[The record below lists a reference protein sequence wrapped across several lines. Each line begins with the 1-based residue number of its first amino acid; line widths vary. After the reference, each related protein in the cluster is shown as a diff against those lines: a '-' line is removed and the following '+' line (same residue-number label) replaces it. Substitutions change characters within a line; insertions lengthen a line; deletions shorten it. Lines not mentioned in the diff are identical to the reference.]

1 MNPKQE
7 KALIAGNNQG
17 SKSNKV
23 QTNYKTTT
31 LFFHL
36 TITDFPTKALIK
48 VGVNHA
54 N

>member
-1 MNPKQE
+1 LKPRNE
-7 KALIAGNNQG
+7 KALIADNNQG

-23 QTNYKTTT
+23 HTKYKTTT

-36 TITDFPTKALIK
+36 SFADFPTKALIK